1 MTRTRGAHR
10 KVLEIVV
17 GKPVRVKACWCRRQ
31 GSTQTMTLSADE
43 YRDHLETTAVRAGF
57 SFGGVVLPSEHDVS
71 VGQLR
76 FRYLEWG
83 TQGLRPILFLHG
95 GALTAHT
102 WDLCCLAL
110 RGEFHCIA
118 LDQRG
123 HGDSD
128 WAPDADYSITAQRE
142 DVRGFVDTLGLDRFI
157 LAGMS
162 MGAIN
167 ALAFAIQY
175 PQRLSHLVLIDA
187 GPEVRRPGSHRIRD
201 FVNGSAKQETLD
213 EIIERALT
221 FNPRRDPVILRRSLL
236 HNLRQQTDGT
246 WVWKYDRRRFQQM
259 DREAHAAERRGL
271 TDGLTHVTCPTLVV
285 RGAESDVFYDEDA
298 ERLAQRLPNGR
309 WVKIPRAGHTV
320 QGDNPKDLA
329 AALREFL
336 KA

>member
-1 MTRTRGAHR
+1 
-10 KVLEIVV
+10 
-17 GKPVRVKACWCRRQ
+17 
-31 GSTQTMTLSADE
+31 MTLSVEE

-142 DVRGFVDTLGLDRFI
+142 DIRGFADRLGLDRFV
-157 LAGMS
+157 LVGQS

-167 ALAFAIQY
+167 GLAFAVAH
-175 PQRLSHLVLIDA
+175 PERLSALVMIDA
-187 GPEVRRPGSHRIRD
+187 GPEVRRRGSSRIRE
-201 FVNGSAKQETLD
+201 FVNGGTKPETLD
-213 EIIERALT
+213 EIIARALT
-221 FNPRRDPVILRRSLL
+221 FNPRRDPQILRRSLM
-236 HNLRQQTDGT
+236 HNLRPRPDGS
-246 WVWKYDRRRFQQM
+246 WSWKYDRSRFQRL
-259 DREAHAAERRGL
+259 DHDAHLAERRRL
-271 TDGLTHVTCPTLVV
+271 ADNLAKVICPTMIV
-285 RGAESDVFYDEDA
+285 RGADSDVFHEDDA
-298 ERLAQRLPNGR
+298 RGLAMRFPDGR
-309 WVKIPRAGHTV
+309 HLTIADAGHTV
-320 QGDNPKDLA
+320 QGDNPKDLV

-336 KA
+336 G